1 MIGLMQIIL
10 FIVACGQVGSLQT
23 DYITISQ
30 FYTREVILLGCIGIL
45 QLIKEA
51 VSTRNTHSR

>member
-1 MIGLMQIIL
+1 MIGLIQLLL
-10 FIVACGQVGSLQT
+10 FCAACGQVGNLQT
-23 DYITISQ
+23 DFITMSE
-30 FYTREVILLGCIGIL
+30 FYTREVILLVCMGIL